1 MTRHT
6 FDKLVLTYLGPGW
19 TLKRLRD
26 TCAAGWVR
34 SGMPLEHL
42 RQLLGL
48 RRIEHTLPCARLVRG
63 SLDGQMEKL
72 DTIFTDLVQPAD
84 IAA

>member
-1 MTRHT
+1 
-6 FDKLVLTYLGPGW
+6 LSI
-19 TLKRLRD
+19 
-26 TCAAGWVR
+26 CA
-34 SGMPLEHL
+34 SF
-42 RQLLGL
+42 GL

>member
-1 MTRHT
+1 MKGSGVR
-6 FDKLVLTYLGPGW
+6 VPASALG
-19 TLKRLRD
+19 KRLSPAWRVN
-26 TCAAGWVR
+26 TGVNSRSVR
-34 SGMPLEHL
+34 SGMPLEYM

-48 RRIEHTLPCARLVRG
+48 SRIEDTLPYARLVRG